1 MRRAGFCSL
10 LALAALPARL
20 VFATVA
26 SDLCPATVD
35 PCVVSTAKAVAPG
48 STLDLGSRALDV
60 RAGGSLSVSSG
71 LMTILAGSVRV
82 ESGGALLGSSPQA
95 TGASIKVMTSGDIR
109 VETGANGAGTID
121 VSADLNPGEID
132 LLAHGNVVLAGSIN
146 TSANNA
152 QGDGGV
158 VNVSAD
164 RNVSVTGP
172 IAAGAGLAGLGGE
185 ITVRAGGTLT
195 TSAIVRADGGDGGD
209 VELDA
214 LGGDITTG
222 ADVNASAGGSIG
234 DGGTVTVI
242 ASGNVTVNGN
252 YVLPGA
258 GSLSQGGGDGG
269 DTDVEGTAGTVT
281 RGDRAVRRRQHGL
294 VRRLLRPLPPGDL
307 RQPGRRLRRAMRRR
321 GRERSAGRP
330 VQRALHLEPARRPHP
345 WRRDLA

>member
-1 MRRAGFCSL
+1 MRRTGFCSL

-26 SDLCPATVD
+26 SDLYPATAD
-35 PCVVSTAKAVAPG
+35 PCVVS
-48 STLDLGSRALDV
+48 
-60 RAGGSLSVSSG
+60 
-71 LMTILAGSVRV
+71 
-82 ESGGALLGSSPQA
+82 
-95 TGASIKVMTSGDIR
+95 
-109 VETGANGAGTID
+109 
-121 VSADLNPGEID
+121 
-132 LLAHGNVVLAGSIN
+132 
-146 TSANNA
+146 
-152 QGDGGV
+152 
-158 VNVSAD
+158 NVSAD

-269 DTDVEGTAGTVT
+269 DTDVEGTGGTVT
-281 RGDRAVRRRQHGL
+281 LNGDIDSHGASPDGDAGEGDITAGLDDQQPRAAFRQAH
-294 VRRLLRPLPPGDL
+294 
-307 RQPGRRLRRAMRRR
+307 
-321 GRERSAGRP
+321 AGG
-330 VQRALHLEPARRPHP
+330 
-345 WRRDLA
+345 

>member
-60 RAGGSLSVSSG
+60 RAGGSLGVSSG

-164 RNVSVTGP
+164 GNVSVTGP
-172 IAAGAGLAGLGGE
+172 VAATAGLAGLGGE

-330 VQRALHLEPARRPHP
+330 VQRALHLEPAPRPHP
-345 WRRDLA
+345 WRCDLA